1 MQSNSIRLII
11 LKLGDKVKSKI
22 KILISIVIVIA
33 IMLIMILYINLFQ
46 NNNMFHNKSR
56 SENDRYRV
64 FSVKN
69 QPVISISGK
78 VTASQVQTLS
88 GISGQLQI
96 IYVTDSQA
104 VKKDEKLMT
113 VTNQDAQ
120 QAVSDQNDVIN
131 KAIRTVNNASDTL
144 KNSQKFY
151 NQANDDE
158 KSAAKDSLTQAQQ
171 SYNEANADLT
181 DAKNKLVELQN
192 KVISTVTAP
201 FDGIVSVDNDTKD
214 GIPALTVTSSE
225 KELKA
230 NISEYDYTKLHNGDA
245 ITVSGV
251 DGKPQQK
258 TTISSVS
265 QLPTTQSK
273 GTAYYPFSAKVNN
286 DFLYGQSVK
295 VQVEQHEVKVPKS
308 AVYHHQIY
316 KIIDGKVSPIK
327 ADVTLS
333 GTSYIV
339 NSGVNIGE
347 KIVQNPD
354 SQLKKGEA
362 IND

>member
-1 MQSNSIRLII
+1 MRSNAIGLII
-11 LKLGDKVKSKI
+11 LKLGDKMKRSI
-22 KILISIVIVIA
+22 KILVSIVIVAA
-33 IMLIMILYINLFQ
+33 IMLIIILYISLFE
-46 NNNMFHNKSR
+46 NNNILHTKIR
-56 SENDRYRV
+56 SENDRYQV

-69 QPVISISGK
+69 QSIMSISGK

-88 GISGQLQI
+88 GISGKLQNL
-96 IYVTDSQA
+96 YVTDGQG
-104 VKKDEKLMT
+104 VKKDETLMT
-113 VTNQDAQ
+113 VINQDEQ
-120 QAVSDQNDVIN
+120 QTVSDQRDVVN
-131 KAIRTVNNASDTL
+131 KAIRAVNTANDKF
-144 KNSQKFY
+144 KNSQSYY

-158 KSAAKDSLTQAQQ
+158 KSAAKDSLIQAQQ

-214 GIPALTVTSSE
+214 GIPDLTVTSSE

-230 NISEYDYTKLHNGDA
+230 SVSEYDYTKLHTGDA

-251 DGKPQQK
+251 VGKPQQK
-258 TTISSVS
+258 ATISSIS
-265 QLPTTQSK
+265 QIPTTQAKS
-273 GTAYYPFSAKVNN
+273 TAYYQFSAKVNN
-286 DFLYGQSVK
+286 DFLYGQSVR

-308 AVYHHQIY
+308 SVYHHQIY
-316 KIIDGKVSPIK
+316 KIIDEKVRPIK
-327 ADVTLS
+327 ADVMLS

-339 NSGVNIGE
+339 NSGVDIGE

-362 IND
+362 IHD

>member
-1 MQSNSIRLII
+1 MH
-11 LKLGDKVKSKI
+11 KK
-22 KILISIVIVIA
+22 KILFFIIIGTGIA
-33 IMLIMILYINLFQ
+33 VMVFMWGLSNQKVTPKNDVKKYNSYTVSKPLVLSVSGKIFSTQTKSLVSPSGNLKQ
-46 NNNMFHNKSR
+46 LNVS
-56 SENDRYRV
+56 DGQT
-64 FSVKN
+64 VKN
-69 QPVISISGK
+69 GDV
-78 VTASQVQTLS
+78 
-88 GISGQLQI
+88 
-96 IYVTDSQA
+96 
-104 VKKDEKLMT
+104 LMT

-120 QAVSDQNDVIN
+120 QAVSDQNDAVN
-131 KAIRTVNNASDTL
+131 KAIRAVNTTIDTL
-144 KNSQKFY
+144 KNSQKSY
-151 NQANDDE
+151 NQANDDA

-225 KELKA
+225 KELKSS
-230 NISEYDYTKLHNGDA
+230 ISEYDYNKIHIGDT
-245 ITVSGV
+245 ITVSGI
-251 DGKPQQK
+251 DGNPKQK

-265 QLPTTQSK
+265 QLPTTQTK

-308 AVYHHQIY
+308 AVYHHHIY

-333 GTSYIV
+333 GTSFIV
-339 NSGVNIGE
+339 NSGVDIGE

-362 IND
+362 IHD

>member
-1 MQSNSIRLII
+1 MKKILIVIISIIGVGLL
-11 LKLGDKVKSKI
+11 LKLGIATNNRVIPKAKQKKNYQIYVIKSSPALQITGKVDAI
-22 KILISIVIVIA
+22 NTQTISI
-33 IMLIMILYINLFQ
+33 
-46 NNNMFHNKSR
+46 
-56 SENDRYRV
+56 
-64 FSVKN
+64 
-69 QPVISISGK
+69 PSGSSK
-78 VTASQVQTLS
+78 
-88 GISGQLQI
+88 QLN
-96 IYVTDSQA
+96 VSDGQA
-104 VKKDEKLMT
+104 VKNGGVLMT

-131 KAIRTVNNASDTL
+131 KAIRTVNTASDTL
-144 KNSQKFY
+144 KNSQKSY

-192 KVISTVTAP
+192 KVTSNVTAP

-347 KIVQNPD
+347 KIVQNPN

>member
-1 MQSNSIRLII
+1 MKR
-11 LKLGDKVKSKI
+11 KTRG
-22 KILISIVIVIA
+22 ILISAAVVVAMLAIITATIVQYKETVKSSSGESHRYTA
-33 IMLIMILYINLFQ
+33 YLVSQDTNL
-46 NNNMFHNKSR
+46 SL
-56 SENDRYRV
+56 
-64 FSVKN
+64 
-69 QPVISISGK
+69 SGK
-78 VTASQVQTLS
+78 IVSTQIKSLVSPS
-88 GISGQLQI
+88 GNLKRLNVSDG
-96 IYVTDSQA
+96 QA
-104 VKKDEKLMT
+104 VKNGDVLMT

-131 KAIRTVNNASDTL
+131 KAIRTVNTASDTL
-144 KNSQKFY
+144 KNSQKSY

-192 KVISTVTAP
+192 KVTSNVTAP

-333 GTSYIV
+333 GTSFIV
-339 NSGVNIGE
+339 NSGLNIGE

>member
-1 MQSNSIRLII
+1 MNINKKII
-11 LKLGDKVKSKI
+11 ISCFVIITG
-22 KILISIVIVIA
+22 ILT
-33 IMLIMILYINLFQ
+33 ILYIVMNSNMINSRKHPK
-46 NNNMFHNKSR
+46 NNAYNIYIV
-56 SENDRYRV
+56 ENTV
-64 FSVKN
+64 
-69 QPVISISGK
+69 PLTISGK
-78 VTASQVQTLS
+78 VVARRTQLLNSSTGNLQQISVV
-88 GISGQLQI
+88 SGQS
-96 IYVTDSQA
+96 VTSGE
-104 VKKDEKLMT
+104 VLMT

-131 KAIRTVNNASDTL
+131 KAIRTVNTASDTL
-144 KNSQKFY
+144 KNSQKSY

-192 KVISTVTAP
+192 KVTSNVTAP

>member
-1 MQSNSIRLII
+1 MNINKKKFII
-11 LKLGDKVKSKI
+11 SFF
-22 KILISIVIVIA
+22 VIFTG
-33 IMLIMILYINLFQ
+33 LLTILYIIT
-46 NNNMFHNKSR
+46 NNNMISYRKHQQ
-56 SENDRYRV
+56 NDEYKIYV
-64 FSVKN
+64 VKDTL
-69 QPVISISGK
+69 PLTISGK
-78 VTASQVQTLS
+78 VVALKTQSLNLS
-88 GISGQLQI
+88 SGNLKQISVVNGES
-96 IYVTDSQA
+96 VTKGD
-104 VKKDEKLMT
+104 VLMT
-113 VTNQDAQ
+113 VTNQDEQ

-131 KAIRTVNNASDTL
+131 KAIRTVNTASDTL
-144 KNSQKFY
+144 KNSQKSY

-192 KVISTVTAP
+192 KVTSNVTAP

>member
-1 MQSNSIRLII
+1 MKRKNR
-11 LKLGDKVKSKI
+11 V
-22 KILISIVIVIA
+22 ILISAAVVAVIITSTVVQYKKTVKSSSRESHRYTA
-33 IMLIMILYINLFQ
+33 YSVSQDTNL
-46 NNNMFHNKSR
+46 SL
-56 SENDRYRV
+56 
-64 FSVKN
+64 
-69 QPVISISGK
+69 SGK
-78 VTASQVQTLS
+78 IVSTQIKSLVSPS
-88 GISGQLQI
+88 GNLKQLN
-96 IYVTDSQA
+96 VSDGQA
-104 VKKDEKLMT
+104 VKNGDVLMT

-120 QAVSDQNDVIN
+120 QAVRDQNDVVN
-131 KAIRTVNNASDTL
+131 KTIRAVNTASDTF
-144 KNSQKFY
+144 KNSQKSY
-151 NQANDDE
+151 NQANDDA

-214 GIPALTVTSSE
+214 GMPALTVTSSE

-230 NISEYDYTKLHNGDA
+230 SISEYDYTKLHTGDA

-251 DGKPQQK
+251 AGKPQQK
-258 TTISSVS
+258 TTISSIS
-265 QLPTTQSK
+265 QIPTTQAK

-316 KIIDGKVSPIK
+316 KIINGKVRPIK
-327 ADVTLS
+327 ADVTFS

-339 NSGVNIGE
+339 NSGVDIGE

-354 SQLKKGEA
+354 SQLKNGES
-362 IND
+362 IHD